1 MHTHTH
7 ACMHTHHLWTTE
19 TKTAVVKTDGL
30 ETVFEKVGF
39 KSSFTNLT
47 KKKIQRRGRERAWE
61 RKKKER
67 EMWLKGWNTTGL
79 WILKSVNNLVT
90 NVLSAPN
97 PHPQKNGPVC
107 KKHAQVKN
115 YVARKT
121 RFVALHGKIPPP
133 PPPFSAEYYSKSKCY
148 CQFMPTFLY

>member
-47 KKKIQRRGRERAWE
+47 KKKYRDEGEREIEKE
-61 RKKKER
+61 RKKRER
-67 EMWLKGWNTTGL
+67 CG
-79 WILKSVNNLVT
+79 
-90 NVLSAPN
+90 
-97 PHPQKNGPVC
+97 
-107 KKHAQVKN
+107 
-115 YVARKT
+115 
-121 RFVALHGKIPPP
+121 
-133 PPPFSAEYYSKSKCY
+133 
-148 CQFMPTFLY
+148 